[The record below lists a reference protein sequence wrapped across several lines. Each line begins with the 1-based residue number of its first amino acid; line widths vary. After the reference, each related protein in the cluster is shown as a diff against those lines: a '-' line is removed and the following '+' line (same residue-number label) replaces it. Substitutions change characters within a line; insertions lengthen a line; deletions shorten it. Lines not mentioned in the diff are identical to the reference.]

1 MKKSSKIILIVG
13 AVLLVVLVIFL
24 LFKYF
29 GRQPQSQEP
38 EAPSASST
46 FPVPSASD
54 EKMPVKTID
63 GETIYLNN
71 VYGQTVESLSQG
83 GVDFIEN
90 SDYYM
95 AYYPQDQAFV
105 ITLLN
110 SDIKTARDNA
120 ERDLLKTLGIDEQV
134 SCQLKVSITVPYG
147 VNADASGQEYGLSF
161 CPGGKPFNESL

>member
-1 MKKSSKIILIVG
+1 MKKSTKIILTIA
-13 AVLLVVLVIFL
+13 AVLIVILIIFL

-29 GRQPQSQEP
+29 GRQTQPQEP
-38 EAPSASST
+38 ETPSTPST
-46 FPVPSASD
+46 FPIPSASD

-71 VYGQTVESLSQG
+71 VYSQTVESLSQG
-83 GVDFIEN
+83 GVDFVEN

-110 SDIKTARDNA
+110 SDIKTARNNA
-120 ERDLLKTLGIDEQV
+120 ERDLLAVLGIDEQV
-134 SCQLKVSITVPYG
+134 SCQLKVSITVPYS

-161 CPGGKPFNESL
+161 CPGEKPFN